1 VLADDH
7 VCPIRLHGN
16 FVQDLNT
23 ELTPYV
29 GDYKVADFFNETS
42 TKGVYAAGDTMT
54 MFTVLPN
61 AVASGAQ
68 AAADIAVALQEEKY
82 DLPSVW
88 A

>member
-7 VCPIRLHGN
+7 VCPIKLHGN
-16 FVQDLNT
+16 FVQDLKT

-42 TKGVYAAGDTMT
+42 TKGVYAAGNTMT
-54 MFTVLPN
+54 RFNVLPN

-68 AAADIAVALQEEKY
+68 AAASFAVALQEVKY
-82 DLPSVW
+82 SLPSVW
-88 A
+88 G